1 MSENCIFCR
10 MIKGEMQ
17 TKIVFEDK
25 TVIAIE
31 DIIPQAPVH
40 LLLIPKKHISTTMG
54 IENEDSEILSAVF
67 QSAKHLAKERGIDK
81 SGFRIVMNC
90 NEGAGQSVF
99 HIHFHLLG
107 GRRMTWP
114 PG

>member
-1 MSENCIFCR
+1 MSNECIFCK

-17 TKIVFEDK
+17 ANIVYEDDLI
-25 TVIAIE
+25 IAIE
-31 DIIPQAPVH
+31 DINPQAPVH
-40 LLLIPKKHISTTMG
+40 LLLIPKKHIPTTMD
-54 IENEDSEILSAVF
+54 IQKEDSDILSDIF
-67 QSAKHLAKERGIDK
+67 ESAKHLAKEKKIDE
-81 SGFRIVMNC
+81 SGFRIVLNC